1 MNTITAKDDKAT
13 RHREAFADDCRNLP
27 PPGGGCHAALLGAA
41 NHGIL
46 AGLTEAD
53 IFRELRQAVKPGN
66 RTVTDREIWEA
77 IAKAEQDA
85 GHRISRQ
92 HCPGMTPK
100 ERFDEAAIQKAAAIL
115 AEDKARAL
123 ALRKKLI
130 AAGGGE
136 QSPFNAD
143 LWEASNPH
151 PGSGYEQYTAPAADM
166 LLFLRE
172 AYQPGDYLYIGT
184 GYEKPGRIQADH
196 VKTVSEWIAF
206 FQAALNKGHNL
217 FMPFFCANP
226 LLETPDEKGSFR
238 NDRQVKSFKYVLVE
252 ADPDPNEP
260 IEDQMTIERQIPLL
274 RGLEL
279 PVVSLVYTGGKSI
292 HALLNVTQYA
302 GQQITSKADWDRI
315 IKDGLFTQL
324 KPLGFDP
331 ANKNPSR
338 LTRLPGVYRPE
349 YDRWQMLLYVNR
361 QGGRII

>member
-13 RHREAFADDCRNLP
+13 RHREAFYEACRNLP
-27 PPGGGCHAALLGAA
+27 PPGSGCHAALLGAA

-53 IFRELRQAVKPGN
+53 IFRELRQAIKPGS
-66 RTVTDREIWEA
+66 RTVSDREIWEA
-77 IAKAEQDA
+77 IAKAKSDT

-92 HCPGMTPK
+92 HYPGMTPQ
-100 ERFDEAAIQKAAAIL
+100 ERFDAAAIQKAAAIL
-115 AEDKARAL
+115 AENKAGAL
-123 ALRKKLI
+123 EYRKKKI
-130 AAGGGE
+130 AEGGGE
-136 QSPFNAD
+136 TSIFNAD

-172 AYQPGDYLYIGT
+172 LYQPDDYLYIVDVVK
-184 GYEKPGRIQADH
+184 KPREMQADH

-217 FMPFFCANP
+217 FMPFFCVNP
-226 LLETPDEKGSFR
+226 LTGQPDEKGSFR
-238 NDRQVKSFKYVLVE
+238 NDRQVKSFRYVLVE

-315 IKDGLFTQL
+315 IKGRLFTQL

-331 ANKNPSR
+331 ANQNPSR

-349 YDRWQMLLYVNR
+349 YDRWQQLLYVNGK
-361 QGGRII
+361 GGRIL

>member
-1 MNTITAKDDKAT
+1 MNNITYSSTKAN
-13 RHREAFADDCRNLP
+13 RFLEAFYKACQDLP
-27 PPGGGCHAALLGAA
+27 PPGAGCHVGLLRAA
-41 NHGIL
+41 NYGIL
-46 AGLTEAD
+46 AGLSEAD
-53 IFRELRQAVKPGN
+53 IFREMRQAIKPGS
-66 RTVTDREIWEA
+66 RTVSDREIWDA
-77 IAKAEQDA
+77 IAKASKDA
-85 GHRISRQ
+85 GSRISRSDYQ
-92 HCPGMTPK
+92 ALTPN
-100 ERFDEAAIQKAAAIL
+100 ERNTAEVVRNAAAIL

-172 AYQPGDYLYIGT
+172 LYQPDDYLYIVDVLK
-184 GYEKPGRIQADH
+184 KPRKMQADH

-206 FQAALNKGHNL
+206 FQAALNKGYNL

-226 LLETPDEKGSFR
+226 LSGAPDENGSYW
-238 NDRQVKSFKYVLVE
+238 NDRQVKSFRYVLVE

-338 LTRLPGVYRPE
+338 LTRLPGIFRPE
-349 YDRWQMLLYVNR
+349 KGRWQMLLYLNR
-361 QGGRII
+361 QGGQIL